1 MSIIENIG
9 DQEMD
14 KVKFAIPKGSLEKAT
29 FEILQRS
36 GYKVSGQDR
45 TYRPSIND
53 PKIELKILRP
63 QEIPVFVSEGL
74 QDVGIT
80 GQDWIK
86 ETGADVEVLQNLEY
100 GKIKLVV
107 AAPKGVSATNSI
119 SHLMDSIWSKGKNVR
134 VSTEYLNIASE
145 YIKNNPAYKKNFGA
159 SEPLLVTPWWRKGEN
174 PRAKI
179 FLSFGATEAKPPEN
193 ADFIIDVTE
202 TGSTMEANNLKI
214 IETIMESSAVLIANK
229 KALDDPQKKE
239 KIYDI
244 MTLLKGVVDGGKRI
258 HIFLNVRKTN
268 LKRLLTELPA
278 LKNPT
283 ISPLADEEWVSVNTV
298 LEKDCL
304 IDLLP
309 KIRKIAQGL
318 VVYEPRQVLA
328 LDEINRRE
336 ENKCKKSSK

>member
-1 MSIIENIG
+1 ME
-9 DQEMD
+9 
-14 KVKFAIPKGSLEKAT
+14 KVKFAIPAGSLAKAT

-36 GYKVSGQDR
+36 GYKVSGQER
-45 TYRPSIND
+45 TYRPTIND

-86 ETGADVEVLQNLEY
+86 ETGADVEILENLEY
-100 GKIKLVV
+100 GKIRLVV
-107 AAPKGVSATNSI
+107 AVPKELSDANSVSDI
-119 SHLMDSIWSKGKNVR
+119 MESIWSKGKNFR

-145 YIKNNPAYKKNFGA
+145 YIKNSPDYKKRFGK
-159 SEPLLVTPWWRKGEN
+159 SDPMIVTPWWRKGEN

-193 ADFIIDVTE
+193 SDCIIDVTE
-202 TGSTMEANNLKI
+202 TGSTIEANNLRI
-214 IETIMESSAVLIANK
+214 IETIMQSSAVLIANK
-229 KALDDPQKKE
+229 TALELTEKQE

-244 MTLLKGVVDGGKRI
+244 MTLLKGVVDGSKRI
-258 HIFLNVRKTN
+258 HIFVNVKKAN
-268 LKRLLTELPA
+268 LQKLLTSLPA

-283 ISPLADEEWVSVNTV
+283 IAPLANEGWCSVNTV
-298 LEKDCL
+298 VEKDCL
-304 IDLLP
+304 IELLP
-309 KIRKIAQGL
+309 KIRKLAQGI

-328 LDEINRRE
+328 LDEITRRKE
-336 ENKCKKSSK
+336 ARCKTD

>member
-1 MSIIENIG
+1 MEKI
-9 DQEMD
+9 
-14 KVKFAIPKGSLEKAT
+14 KFAIPAGSLAKAT

-36 GYKVSGQDR
+36 GYKVSGQER
-45 TYRPSIND
+45 TYRPTIND

-80 GQDWIK
+80 GQDWIR
-86 ETGADVEVLQNLEY
+86 ETRADVEVLQNLEY

-107 AAPKGVSATNSI
+107 AIPKGLSARPI
-119 SHLMDSIWSKGKNVR
+119 SALMEALWSKGKNFR
-134 VSTEYLNIASE
+134 ISTEYLNIAAE
-145 YIKNNPAYKKNFGA
+145 YIKSNPAYRKRFGK
-159 SEPLLVTPWWRKGEN
+159 SEPLIVTPWWRKGEN

-193 ADFIIDVTE
+193 ADCIMDVTE
-202 TGSTMEANNLKI
+202 TGSTLEANNLKI
-214 IETIMESSAVLIANK
+214 IETVMQSSAVLVANK
-229 KALDDPQKKE
+229 KALVDQQKKE

-244 MTLLKGVVDGGKRI
+244 LTLLKGVVDGSKRI
-258 HIFLNVRKTN
+258 HIFVNVKKTN
-268 LKRLLTELPA
+268 LQRLLKELPA

-283 ISPLADEEWVSVNTV
+283 IAPLADENWCSVNTII
-298 LEKDCL
+298 EKKRL

-309 KIRKIAQGL
+309 KIRKLAQGI

-328 LDEINRRE
+328 LDEISRRE
-336 ENKCKKSSK
+336 GNECAPKPK